1 MPPNEIPPDLESRVR
16 NVLGQSTKFDA
27 PVLPEVAKN
36 VLEVT
41 RDERCEPRS
50 LADLL
55 KRDAAMAAGVLR
67 AANSPAYAPRSPIVS
82 LSHAISRL
90 GLDAIRKI
98 AVLVACNERVFAA
111 TGREALARALYFH
124 STLTAFVAQEVAR
137 TLKAGVEDAFIGG
150 LLHDIGQPMALKAI
164 ARVEATGRR
173 FSDAEA
179 QSMAIALHQPLGA
192 QALAS
197 WGLPPRTLAVVA
209 HHHNPFMAP
218 EHRELVTV
226 VSIADDLAYAFAD
239 GVAPDF
245 DALAERQSAVNLYDE
260 DLAALVARRE
270 ELMAWAKGIT

>member
-1 MPPNEIPPDLESRVR
+1 MPPDEIPPDLESRVQS
-16 NVLGQSTKFDA
+16 VLGQSTKYDA

-67 AANSPAYAPRSPIVS
+67 AANSPAYAPRAPIVS

-111 TGREALARALYFH
+111 TGREALARSLYFH

-137 TLKAGVEDAFIGG
+137 KLKAGVEDAFIGG
-150 LLHDIGQPMALKAI
+150 LLHDIGQAVALKAI

-173 FSDAEA
+173 FTDAEA
-179 QSMAIALHQPLGA
+179 QAMALALHQPLGA

-197 WGLPPRTLAVVA
+197 WGLPPRTLVVVG
-209 HHHNPFMAP
+209 HHHTPAMAP

-226 VSIADDLAYAFAD
+226 VSIADDLAYAFAEGKD
-239 GVAPDF
+239 VD
-245 DALAERQSAVNLYDE
+245 LASFAARQVTVNLYDE
-260 DLAALVARRE
+260 DLLELIARRD
-270 ELMAWAKGIT
+270 ELMAWARGIT